1 MVFKISKKNGFT
13 LIELLVVVAI
23 IGILAA
29 VGVVAY
35 SGYTTAAKQNVLKTN
50 FENIERKINLAA
62 QGCFNGIEIKFGP
75 YLDGRS
81 PNTHTCNTSGFSS
94 NMLNADSI
102 TYKLYLEN
110 YGLKNPISSSQLGIN
125 WSNGKCPPQNVIQ
138 GQIVMGYAGQLAL
151 GAAGFMA
158 AGAFA
163 CYNLILRVPDIPFFV
178 ALALSGLIAAAFGIL
193 FGLPSLRVRGIYLMV
208 ATLASQ
214 FFIVWMIDKFGWFK
228 NYDSSGIITA
238 QDIVIF
244 GKSFTSPLEMYLV
257 IVFVVTVLT
266 LLAVNMARG
275 STGRNWM
282 AVRDMDIAAESMGI
296 SLLRTKLQAFA
307 ISAFYCGVAG
317 ALFAFT
323 YLKSLEPVAFDIKLS
338 FKILFMVILGGLG
351 TISGAFIGA
360 AFILLFPVL
369 LNSIGNNVFHGAI
382 DATIISSIEQ
392 VVFGVLIIIF
402 MIYEPLGMAKLWES
416 LRLKFKRNK

>member
-1 MVFKISKKNGFT
+1 MKSKTVFLEYSKSD
-13 LIELLVVVAI
+13 I
-23 IGILAA
+23 
-29 VGVVAY
+29 
-35 SGYTTAAKQNVLKTN
+35 
-50 FENIERKINLAA
+50 INLAVLMSLA
-62 QGCFNGIEIKFGP
+62 FVVIPLTVQ
-75 YLDGRS
+75 
-81 PNTHTCNTSGFSS
+81 SGYWYSS
-94 NMLNADSI
+94 ILIPWLCLSLAAI
-102 TYKLYLEN
+102 
-110 YGLKNPISSSQLGIN
+110 GQ
-125 WSNGKCPPQNVIQ
+125 
-138 GQIVMGYAGQLAL
+138 QIVMGFAGQLAL

-163 CYNLILRVPDIPFFV
+163 CFNLILRVPDLPFFG
-178 ALALSGLIAAAFGIL
+178 ALIISGLIAAAFGIL

-228 NYDSSGIITA
+228 NYDTSGIITA
-238 QDIVIF
+238 QDIVIM

-257 IVFVVTVLT
+257 IVVVVTVLT
-266 LLAVNMARG
+266 IIAINMARG

-296 SLLRTKLQAFA
+296 SLLKTKLQAFA
-307 ISAFYCGVAG
+307 ICAFYCGVAG

-351 TISGAFIGA
+351 TINGAFIGA

-369 LNSIGNNVFHGAI
+369 LNSVGNNVFHGAI

-392 VVFGVLIIIF
+392 VVFGVLIIVF
-402 MIYEPLGMAKLWES
+402 MIYEPLGIAKLWDNIKQ
-416 LRLKFKRNK
+416 RMQFKSS

>member
-1 MVFKISKKNGFT
+1 MNQKPVFMEYTKGDLFNFALMMIVAFGVIPMTIQTDYWYSSI
-13 LIELLVVVAI
+13 LIPWLCLA
-23 IGILAA
+23 LAA
-29 VGVVAY
+29 IG
-35 SGYTTAAKQNVLKTN
+35 Q
-50 FENIERKINLAA
+50 
-62 QGCFNGIEIKFGP
+62 
-75 YLDGRS
+75 
-81 PNTHTCNTSGFSS
+81 
-94 NMLNADSI
+94 
-102 TYKLYLEN
+102 
-110 YGLKNPISSSQLGIN
+110 
-125 WSNGKCPPQNVIQ
+125 
-138 GQIVMGYAGQLAL
+138 QIVMGYAGQLAV

-158 AGAFA
+158 AGAFG

-178 ALALSGLIAAAFGIL
+178 ALGLSGVIAAAFGVL

-214 FFIVWMIDKFGWFK
+214 FFIIWMIDKFGWFK
-228 NYDSSGIITA
+228 NYDTSGIITA
-238 QDIVIF
+238 QDIVI
-244 GKSFTSPLEMYLV
+244 GGRAFTSPMEMYLV
-257 IVFVVTVLT
+257 IVVVVTVLT
-266 LLAVNMARG
+266 IMALNMARG

-296 SLLRTKLQAFA
+296 SLLKTKLQAFA

-323 YLKSLEPVAFDIKLS
+323 YLKSMEPVAFDIKLS

-382 DATIISSIEQ
+382 DATIISSIEL
-392 VVFGVLIIIF
+392 VVFGVLIIVF
-402 MIYEPLGMAKLWES
+402 MIYEPLGMAKLWENLTNRFRS
-416 LRLKFKRNK
+416 RAPASEKMPREQET